1 MKQILTAAEVGD
13 FIGEVCPEI
22 WIDNGRAFEIEDMRP
37 GAARLRMF
45 YDKRYLRP
53 GGTISGPAM
62 MTFSDLAMWAV
73 VLGHIGRVALSV
85 TTSLNINFLRKP
97 GQADMVG
104 EARLLK
110 LGRQLA
116 VGDVMLY
123 SDGGGGAPVAHAT
136 STYSV
141 PPR

>member
-1 MKQILTAAEVGD
+1 MKPVLNAQEVDD
-13 FIGEVCPEI
+13 FIGGVYPEI
-22 WIDNGRAFEIEDMRP
+22 WIDNGRAFEIEDLRP

-45 YDKRYLRP
+45 YDRRHLRP

-62 MTFSDLAMWAV
+62 MALSDLAMWVV
-73 VLGHIGRVALSV
+73 VLGHIGRIELSV
-85 TTSLNINFLRKP
+85 TANLNINFLRRP
-97 GQADMVG
+97 GRADMVA

-110 LGRQLA
+110 LGRRLA
-116 VGDVMLY
+116 VGDIALY
-123 SDGGGGAPVAHAT
+123 SDGEDAPAAHAT